1 MTSIN
6 YKSDFKLFE
15 DGCDFTVPFFFEYR
29 TVFGR
34 KYTASHVEGVFTNCS
49 LQEDGRLMVV
59 FDNHD
64 LPPGI
69 LTCVRHFYLNDQDFH
84 DGICDLWDKRDTGV
98 ILTIGET
105 DNCEIE
111 VEVPPFYSQGPQ
123 GIPGITPHI
132 GDNFNW
138 WIGEEDTGV
147 LAKGQNG
154 ATPSIGDNGN
164 WWINGE
170 DTGKPSRGLQ
180 GEKGD
185 KGEQGIQGPK
195 GEKGDQGYIGPQGE
209 RGPQGI
215 QGIQGPKGETGA
227 QGPKGDQG
235 LTGKTPSFDI
245 GQVSTLAPDSLATAS
260 VTFDGTDT
268 LGNPKYK
275 INLGIPKGQKGDSG
289 EVGNISLSNLSD
301 LNNSWESLLSSEKP
315 TTLSGY
321 GINDAVK
328 NDGSGA
334 TGIWEIGITGNA
346 ETASTLK
353 GNYNYNTT
361 GGEKPNSN
369 VFGAAKMKLQMLDC
383 YSNMGLGGGTNFA
396 DVLWISSYNGSDYK
410 LSHALVFPKSIGIK
424 NIYIFSQNYDATDWD
439 SSPALIL
446 TDQNYVS
453 NIKKIGSSTIG
464 SSSNPIYLKEGVP
477 TECNNIGGGIN
488 DVSISSNHSE
498 NLSINIDGK
507 KDSITNL
514 YATYAEQLTSSVNIW
529 GNNFNGKNNIT
540 GNMQDVGN
548 IYPLSNNVYSLG
560 SSSLRWNSIY
570 SNIGNF
576 SGTVTASGF
585 ISNNNVLLK
594 YSAYTYKDVITWG
607 WDSAKSDFI
616 KFSIPG
622 DVNHD
627 NVRMELQSGSGA
639 AEGLQVY
646 GNIRYTGTSSSSSDV
661 RLKTELKEIHLTAK
675 DISLAP
681 SFRFRWKRKGG
692 GIAIGSSAQY
702 WQKLLPDAVCEDEN
716 GYLSM
721 SYANIALVSA
731 ISIAREVVNMDK
743 RISEIER
750 KINNDITKK

>member
-15 DGCDFTVPFFFEYR
+15 DGCDFTVPFIFEYR

-34 KYTASHVEGVFTNCS
+34 KYTASHVDGVFTNCS

-69 LTCVRHFYLNDQDFH
+69 LICVRHFYLNDQDFH
-84 DGICDLWDKRDTGV
+84 DGICDLWDKRDVGV
-98 ILTIGET
+98 VLTIGET

-123 GIPGITPHI
+123 GDPGITPHI
-132 GDNFNW
+132 GDNFTW

-180 GEKGD
+180 GEKG
-185 KGEQGIQGPK
+185 EQGIQGP
-195 GEKGDQGYIGPQGE
+195 
-209 RGPQGI
+209 QGI
-215 QGIQGPKGETGA
+215 QGEKGETGPQGPKGV
-227 QGPKGDQG
+227 QGENGID
-235 LTGKTPSFDI
+235 GKTPSFDI
-245 GQVSTLAPDSLATAS
+245 GQVSTLEPGSSATAS
-260 VTFDGTDT
+260 VVSDGTDS

-275 INLGIPKGQKGDSG
+275 INLGIPKGQQGDVG
-289 EVGNISLSNLSD
+289 EVGNIMLSSLSD
-301 LNNSWESLLSSEKP
+301 LNNLWEGLLKSDPSDFVIRWPEWDEINHPTSFPPSSHTHQISEISD
-315 TTLSGY
+315 LNSGWDSY
-321 GINDAVK
+321 LK
-328 NDGSGA
+328 N
-334 TGIWEIGITGNA
+334 
-346 ETASTLK
+346 
-353 GNYNYNTT
+353 
-361 GGEKPNSN
+361 KPNFATTSSN
-369 VFGAAKMKLQMLDC
+369 VASATKLQ
-383 YSNMGLGGGTNFA
+383 TTRA
-396 DVLWISSYNGSDYK
+396 
-410 LSHALVFPKSIGIK
+410 
-424 NIYIFSQNYDATDWD
+424 
-439 SSPALIL
+439 
-446 TDQNYVS
+446 
-453 NIKKIGSSTIG
+453 
-464 SSSNPIYLKEGVP
+464 
-477 TECNNIGGGIN
+477 
-488 DVSISSNHSE
+488 
-498 NLSINIDGK
+498 
-507 KDSITNL
+507 
-514 YATYAEQLTSSVNIW
+514 IW
-529 GNNFNGKNNIT
+529 GQNFNGTSNVTGELWSVTDINMEGDINGVHNIVPEVHNSYNLGT
-540 GNMQDVGN
+540 SSWRWAN
-548 IYPLSNNVYSLG
+548 LYSV
-560 SSSLRWNSIY
+560 R
-570 SNIGNF
+570 GNF
-576 SGTVTASGF
+576 SGEVTSAGF
-585 ISNNNVLLK
+585 ISTNEEMLK
-594 YSAYTYKDVITWG
+594 LSGYSYQSVITWG
-607 WDSAKSDFI
+607 WESSKSDYIAFR
-616 KFSIPG
+616 IPG
-622 DVNHD
+622 NSNHEST
-627 NVRMELQSGSGA
+627 RMELQSGGVG
-639 AEGLQVY
+639 GLQVY